1 MAVTLKTS
9 QEIEVKINWEKLAND
24 LKETFNIDDSVEE
37 IEAFCCEK
45 EKEIMDVIRY
55 DPDIED
61 IFTHDLTEDISDCT
75 D

>member
-1 MAVTLKTS
+1 MAVTLKIS
-9 QEIEVKINWEKLAND
+9 QETEVKINWEQLAKD

-45 EKEIMDVIRY
+45 ELEIIDITRY

-61 IFTHDLTEDISDCT
+61 TFTHDLTGDTTVCE
-75 D
+75 